1 MSDSAGRTPGPEDKE
16 RRRRN
21 KDRADLWRCQL
32 GDTRGRSGV
41 STLHQ
46 EPPFPSSRLLTLNG
60 DIRWG
65 IPVKSIGLLASLSN
79 KQCDGLSAAEVL
91 KRDIQ

>member
-1 MSDSAGRTPGPEDKE
+1 MLH
-16 RRRRN
+16 
-21 KDRADLWRCQL
+21 DLPDLSRL
-32 GDTRGRSGV
+32 LDFRIGDTRGHSGV
-41 STLHQ
+41 SALHQ

-65 IPVKSIGLLASLSN
+65 IPVKSVGPLASLSN

>member
-1 MSDSAGRTPGPEDKE
+1 VPAE
-16 RRRRN
+16 RRDQKAKNDGAETKTARTCGV
-21 KDRADLWRCQL
+21 ASL
-32 GDTRGRSGV
+32 GTHSVAPEFPLCTRSRHSP
-41 STLHQ
+41 Q
-46 EPPFPSSRLLTLNG
+46 SRLLTLNG

-65 IPVKSIGLLASLSN
+65 IPVKSVGPLASLSN